1 MDHVQ
6 TIKSTIRPFLSQRKA
21 RGGAFVAWA
30 EVSNEKASTLFDN
43 LFTLSKDVARS
54 LDDLLGIDC
63 QCRYLLQ
70 HTHLSLSLP
79 PTHPTLHHTTRVFT
93 YLTTCIDEYS
103 S

>member
-21 RGGAFVAWA
+21 RGGAFVSWA

-70 HTHLSLSLP
+70 HYIPLSP
-79 PTHPTLHHTTRVFT
+79 PNPSPHYITLHAIT
-93 YLTTCIDEYS
+93 YLTTRTEEYS